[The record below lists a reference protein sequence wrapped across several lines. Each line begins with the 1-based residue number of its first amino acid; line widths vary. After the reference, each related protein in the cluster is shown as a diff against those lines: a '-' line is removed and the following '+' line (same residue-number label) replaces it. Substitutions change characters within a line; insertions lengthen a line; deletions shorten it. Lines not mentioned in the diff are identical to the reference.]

1 MIEYKTKASEANIFL
16 SQNDMSFP
24 AHHYMYVDPY
34 YNKKVTLRNI
44 LDTYQEYMFTR
55 HKIDIKLKLDETIP
69 NELKVTED
77 MKFSE
82 YFLMLLKI
90 K

>member
-1 MIEYKTKASEANIFL
+1 
-16 SQNDMSFP
+16 
-24 AHHYMYVDPY
+24 MYVDPY

-82 YFLMLLKI
+82 YYKLKFKI
-90 K
+90 KRWKYRECIHKWNNSYNRK